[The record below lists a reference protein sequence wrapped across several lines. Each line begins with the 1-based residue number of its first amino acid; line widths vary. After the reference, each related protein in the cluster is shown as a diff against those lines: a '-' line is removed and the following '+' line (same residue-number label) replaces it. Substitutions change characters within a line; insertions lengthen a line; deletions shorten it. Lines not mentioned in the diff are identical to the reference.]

1 MKKAQYF
8 YLLRRGFFSGGGLDS
23 DYQAV
28 LDYAT
33 SQGWDLPSTEQQ
45 TYQSTLLRTLKNI
58 GVWDKLD
65 RFFLHTTDSRNFAR
79 IDWVNPSSSPVAVN
93 GDIGGTLGFTD
104 NEGFHTDGVSY
115 LNYRYNPTND
125 AVNVSQNSMTVG
137 MYEWAVS
144 SSNAGLLIGSDD
156 ASNDVVL
163 TANFGGN
170 AFLALNDD
178 STGFTPSI
186 TYKSGL
192 YVGIRDGAT
201 SLRFYDA
208 DGTEYLDADPSTGL
222 NSVDFAALKYGASS
236 FSSTD
241 VRAGLFFVGSEMVS
255 EVSQLY
261 TAVGDYYSSLNEL
274 LKPSNTVAPVISGTL
289 NVGETLT
296 TTNGTWDNSPTA
308 YSYQWLRGGAA
319 ISGATSN
326 TYTLVSVDEDEF
338 ISCKVTASNVYG
350 STDAT
355 SAQTAAIGPSL
366 FSGLLDD
373 YSGAAA
379 AYSLRLLRSGY
390 SGNAIKVRRASDN
403 EERDIG
409 FRNNELDT
417 STLETFSL
425 GSDCFVT
432 TWYDQSGSNNA
443 TQTTASSQPKIVSSG
458 STILENGKP
467 AVSYD
472 SSDDILIISNASS
485 MQIIGNMYWA
495 QVCNGVSANN
505 QGLFIKRIDDNNR
518 EYEFRYSSSTQ
529 FSYLDSANR
538 KDFSITS
545 STAQRLHSI
554 NRIGNTSIDLTING
568 SAFTQQSL
576 TGTQATT
583 SSNVGVGGRPD
594 PAFYYGGKMQEILLY
609 AVDQS
614 SNRSGI
620 ETNINDFY
628 SIY

>member
-1 MKKAQYF
+1 MKKATYF

-45 TYQSTLLRTLKNI
+45 TYQSTLLRTLKSI
-58 GVWDKLD
+58 GVWEKLD

-79 IDWVNPSSSPVAVN
+79 IDWVNPSSSLVAIN
-93 GDIGGTLGFTD
+93 GDVGGTLEFTD

-125 AVNVSQNSMTVG
+125 GVNVSQNSMTVG

-170 AFLALNDD
+170 AFLAINDD

-274 LKPSNTVAPVISGTL
+274 LKPSNTAIPVISGTL

-308 YSYQWLRGGAA
+308 YSYQWLRGGAD

-326 TYTLVSVDEDEF
+326 TYTLVGADEDEF

-355 SAQTAAIGPSL
+355 SAQTTAIGPSL
-366 FSGLLDD
+366 FDYLLDD

-379 AYSLRLLRSGY
+379 AYSLRLLDSTY
-390 SGNAIKVRRASDN
+390 TGNAIKVRRASDN
-403 EERDIG
+403 AEQDIG
-409 FRNNELDT
+409 FVNNELDT
-417 STLETFSL
+417 SNLETFCS
-425 GSDCFVT
+425 GTDGFIT
-432 TWYDQSGSNNA
+432 TWYDQSGNANNA
-443 TQTTASSQPKIVSSG
+443 TQATAANQPKIVSSG
-458 STILENGKP
+458 STILENGKA
-467 AVSYD
+467 AVEFD
-472 SSDDILIISNASS
+472 
-485 MQIIGNMYWA
+485 GNDHMP
-495 QVCNGVSANN
+495 NGVGTSTPTNVSAFAVRGISSYPTTFRTLFNYKVFGFTYNSNGGSAYGYGAHIFKTSAFVAKSDNYPTTTGQAVDTIINKTNLERNDFSATLASGGTYGNGISAIGSWSGTSQTFLGTIQELVIYESDESAN
-505 QGLFIKRIDDNNR
+505 K
-518 EYEFRYSSSTQ
+518 
-529 FSYLDSANR
+529 
-538 KDFSITS
+538 
-545 STAQRLHSI
+545 
-554 NRIGNTSIDLTING
+554 
-568 SAFTQQSL
+568 
-576 TGTQATT
+576 
-583 SSNVGVGGRPD
+583 
-594 PAFYYGGKMQEILLY
+594 
-609 AVDQS
+609 
-614 SNRSGI
+614 SGI
-620 ETNINDFY
+620 KTNINDFY
-628 SIY
+628 TIY

>member
-1 MKKAQYF
+1 MKKATYF

-45 TYQSTLLRTLKNI
+45 TYQSTLLRTLKSI
-58 GVWDKLD
+58 GVWEKLD

-79 IDWVNPSSSPVAVN
+79 IDWVNPSSSLVAIN
-93 GDIGGTLGFTD
+93 GDVGGTLEFTD

-125 AVNVSQNSMTVG
+125 GVNVSQNSMTVG

-170 AFLALNDD
+170 AFLAINDD

-241 VRAGLFFVGSEMVS
+241 VRAGLFFVGSEMVA

-274 LKPSNTVAPVISGTL
+274 LKPSNTAIPVISGTL

-308 YSYQWLRGGAA
+308 YSYQWLRGGAD

-326 TYTLVSVDEDEF
+326 TYTLVGADEDEF

-355 SAQTAAIGPSL
+355 SAQTTAIGPSL
-366 FSGLLDD
+366 FDYLLDD

-379 AYSLRLLRSGY
+379 AYSLRLLDSTY
-390 SGNAIKVRRASDN
+390 TGNAIKVRRASDN
-403 EERDIG
+403 AEQDIG
-409 FRNNELDT
+409 FVNNELDT
-417 STLETFSL
+417 SNLETFCS
-425 GSDCFVT
+425 GTDGFIT
-432 TWYDQSGSNNA
+432 TWYDQSGNANNA
-443 TQTTASSQPKIVSSG
+443 TQATAANQPKIVSSG
-458 STILENGKP
+458 STILENGKA
-467 AVSYD
+467 AVEFD
-472 SSDDILIISNASS
+472 
-485 MQIIGNMYWA
+485 GNDHMP
-495 QVCNGVSANN
+495 NGVGTSTPTNVSAFAVRGISSYPTTFRTLFNYKVFGFTYNSNGGSAYGYGAHIFKTSAFVAKSDNYPTTTGQAVDTIINKTNLERNDFSATLASGGTYGNGISAIGSWSGTSQTFLGTIQELVIYESDESAN
-505 QGLFIKRIDDNNR
+505 K
-518 EYEFRYSSSTQ
+518 
-529 FSYLDSANR
+529 
-538 KDFSITS
+538 
-545 STAQRLHSI
+545 
-554 NRIGNTSIDLTING
+554 
-568 SAFTQQSL
+568 
-576 TGTQATT
+576 
-583 SSNVGVGGRPD
+583 
-594 PAFYYGGKMQEILLY
+594 
-609 AVDQS
+609 
-614 SNRSGI
+614 SGI
-620 ETNINDFY
+620 KTNINDFY
-628 SIY
+628 TIY

>member
-1 MKKAQYF
+1 MKQSTYF
-8 YLLRRGFFSGGGLDS
+8 YLLRRGVIGGGGGLDI

-45 TYQSTLLRTLKNI
+45 TYQSTLLRTLKSI

-79 IDWVNPSSSPVAVN
+79 IDWVNPSSSLVAIN
-93 GDIGGTLGFTD
+93 GDVGGTLEFTD

-125 AVNVSQNSMTVG
+125 GVNVSQNSMTVG

-170 AFLALNDD
+170 AFLAINDD

-274 LKPSNTVAPVISGTL
+274 LKPSNTAIPVISGTL

-308 YSYQWLRGGAA
+308 YSYQWLRGGAD

-326 TYTLVSVDEDEF
+326 TYTLVGADEDEF

-355 SAQTAAIGPSL
+355 SAQTTAIGPSL
-366 FSGLLDD
+366 FDYLLDD

-379 AYSLRLLRSGY
+379 AYSLRLLDSTY
-390 SGNAIKVRRASDN
+390 TGNAIKVRRASDN
-403 EERDIG
+403 AEQDIG
-409 FRNNELDT
+409 FVNNELDT
-417 STLETFSL
+417 SNLETFCS
-425 GSDCFVT
+425 GTDGFIT
-432 TWYDQSGSNNA
+432 TWYDQSGNANNA
-443 TQTTASSQPKIVSSG
+443 TQATAANQPKIVSSG
-458 STILENGKP
+458 STILENGKA
-467 AVSYD
+467 AVEFD
-472 SSDDILIISNASS
+472 
-485 MQIIGNMYWA
+485 GNDHMP
-495 QVCNGVSANN
+495 NGVGTSTPTNVSAFAVRGISSYPTTFRTLFNYKVFGFTYNSNGGSAYGYGAHIFKTSAFVAKSDNYPTTTGQAVDTIINKTNLERNDFSATLASGGTYGNGISAIGSWSGTSQTFLGTIQELVIYESDESAN
-505 QGLFIKRIDDNNR
+505 K
-518 EYEFRYSSSTQ
+518 
-529 FSYLDSANR
+529 
-538 KDFSITS
+538 
-545 STAQRLHSI
+545 
-554 NRIGNTSIDLTING
+554 
-568 SAFTQQSL
+568 
-576 TGTQATT
+576 
-583 SSNVGVGGRPD
+583 
-594 PAFYYGGKMQEILLY
+594 
-609 AVDQS
+609 
-614 SNRSGI
+614 SGI
-620 ETNINDFY
+620 KTNINDFY
-628 SIY
+628 TIY

>member
-33 SQGWDLPSTEQQ
+33 SQGWDLPSAEQQ
-45 TYQSTLLRTLKNI
+45 TYQSALLRTLKKI

-79 IDWVNPSSSPVAVN
+79 IDWVNPSSNPVAVN

-115 LNYRYNPTND
+115 LNYRYNPTSD
-125 AVNVSQNSMTVG
+125 GVNVSQNSMSVG

-186 TYKSGL
+186 TYKTGL

-241 VRAGLFFVGSEMVS
+241 VRAGLFFVGSEMVA

-274 LKPSNTVAPVISGTL
+274 LKPSNTAIPVISGTL
-289 NVGETLT
+289 NVGKTLT

-319 ISGATSN
+319 ISGATSS
-326 TYTLVSVDEDEF
+326 TYVLVGADEDEF

-350 STDAT
+350 SADAT
-355 SAQTAAIGPSL
+355 SAQTTAIGPSL

-403 EERDIG
+403 TEQDIG
-409 FRNNELDT
+409 FVDNELDT
-417 STLETFSL
+417 SSLESFCSGTD
-425 GSDCFVT
+425 GFVT

-443 TQTTASSQPKIVSSG
+443 AQTTASKQAKIVSSG
-458 STILENGKP
+458 STITQNGKP
-467 AVSYD
+467 TLEFD
-472 SSDDILIISNASS
+472 SSSSQDFDVSISISTTEYSNFIVEASDDAPNTSTQVMYGVSTSVFYTRLRSIDLESRVSSSPIINLDDDFAYTTSQQYLISIINGASQGAHYIDGS
-485 MQIIGNMYWA
+485 IGNK
-495 QVCNGVSANN
+495 SP
-505 QGLFIKRIDDNNR
+505 KDT
-518 EYEFRYSSSTQ
+518 ST
-529 FSYLDSANR
+529 SGG
-538 KDFSITS
+538 ITS
-545 STAQRLHSI
+545 STLSLASA
-554 NRIGNTSIDLTING
+554 NG
-568 SAFTQQSL
+568 
-576 TGTQATT
+576 
-583 SSNVGVGGRPD
+583 
-594 PAFYYGGKMQEILLY
+594 AFYFNGKIQEMVFY
-609 AVDQS
+609 FNDESTNQT
-614 SNRSGI
+614 GI
-620 ETNINDFY
+620 ETNINNFY
-628 SIY
+628 SIF

>member
-1 MKKAQYF
+1 MKQSTYF
-8 YLLRRGFFSGGGLDS
+8 YLLRRGVIGGGGGLDI

-93 GDIGGTLGFTD
+93 GDIGGTLEFTD

-115 LNYRYNPTND
+115 LNYRYNPTSD

-186 TYKSGL
+186 TYKTGL

-222 NSVDFAALKYGASS
+222 NSVDFASLKYGASS

-241 VRAGLFFVGSEMVS
+241 VRAGLFFVGSEMVA

-326 TYTLVSVDEDEF
+326 TYTLVGADEDEF

-350 STDAT
+350 SADAT
-355 SAQTAAIGPSL
+355 SSQTTAIGPSL
-366 FSGLLDD
+366 FDYLLDD

-379 AYSLRLLRSGY
+379 AYSLRLLDSTY

-403 EERDIG
+403 TEQDIG
-409 FRNNELDT
+409 FVNNVLDT
-417 STLETFSL
+417 SSLESFCSGTD
-425 GSDCFVT
+425 GFVT
-432 TWYDQSGSNNA
+432 TWYDQSGNANNA
-443 TQTTASSQPKIVSSG
+443 TQTTASEQPKIVSSG
-458 STILENGKP
+458 STILEGGKP
-467 AVSYD
+467 IIQRQSSSSGMNILGITSLSSNAWIFNSIQVNNDSLYLSDNNTSPWTGFAQSGSTSSGINNGISAYVNGVLFSSYTRGDYYSNLNTQSVFTTNINFSSMNENLKMGWSTYSMYNTQEFVLYD
-472 SSDDILIISNASS
+472 SN
-485 MQIIGNMYWA
+485 
-495 QVCNGVSANN
+495 
-505 QGLFIKRIDDNNR
+505 
-518 EYEFRYSSSTQ
+518 
-529 FSYLDSANR
+529 
-538 KDFSITS
+538 
-545 STAQRLHSI
+545 
-554 NRIGNTSIDLTING
+554 
-568 SAFTQQSL
+568 
-576 TGTQATT
+576 
-583 SSNVGVGGRPD
+583 
-594 PAFYYGGKMQEILLY
+594 
-609 AVDQS
+609 QS